1 MSGRTTPPPGHD
13 GGAARPAVTV
23 CRGCCC
29 PPPRPASPAGTR
41 RLISPCTAGVFC
53 VEDWAGYLAFACRA
67 CAVERPAV
75 PGALS

>member
-1 MSGRTTPPPGHD
+1 MSMKMARIVIISYVLLT
-13 GGAARPAVTV
+13 AAMIVGETSK
-23 CRGCCC
+23 
-29 PPPRPASPAGTR
+29 RPASPAGTR